1 MRNEPVMRDE
11 RTVAVENA
19 SYRLAYTLLAFG
31 VLLSVA
37 YRGLVLEQSGWD
49 LLGLVIVS
57 SGVATFYQGV
67 HKTLPARW
75 LRTAALIAVA
85 AGILAALLAFFFTS

>member
-19 SYRLAYTLLAFG
+19 SYRLAYTLLSFG

-37 YRGLVLEQSGWD
+37 YRGLVLGQSGWD

-67 HKTLPARW
+67 HKTLPAHW
-75 LRTAALIAVA
+75 LRTGALIAVA
-85 AGILAALLAFFFTS
+85 AGILAALLAFFFIS